1 MSELKNLTLIIPAK
15 YEAETLPIFLQEIK
29 NIGTKIKIVLE
40 ESDTKTID
48 SIQSLENL
56 EIQFQTQKGYGAAI
70 IEGIDN
76 TQSVAVFITKQYQDK
91 VNGNNFLDYC
101 HKNYYHPYS
110 LE

>member
-1 MSELKNLTLIIPAK
+1 MLELKNLTLIIPAK

-56 EIQFQTQKGYGAAI
+56 KIFPNTKGYGAAI

-76 TQSVAVFITKQYQDK
+76 WKQSIVV
-91 VNGNNFLDYC
+91 L
-101 HKNYYHPYS
+101 
-110 LE
+110 